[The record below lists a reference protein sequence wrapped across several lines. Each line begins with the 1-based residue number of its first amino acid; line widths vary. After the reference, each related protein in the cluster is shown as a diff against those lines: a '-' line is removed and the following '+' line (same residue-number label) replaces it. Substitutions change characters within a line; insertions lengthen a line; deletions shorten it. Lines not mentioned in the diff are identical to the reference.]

1 MMKNKLPVPR
11 GLFNKEHD
19 QIRPSILYQIRPSIL
34 YSPIS
39 LLEPKVETYL

>member
-19 QIRPSILYQIRPSIL
+19 QIRPSILY
-34 YSPIS
+34 SPIS